1 MRTTP
6 LTTAAATMV
15 AKSSGSMSV
24 FSSSSSNHQRRPF
37 KMQHLDHIVLKC
49 YDFENMFAFYTDV
62 LGCTVDD
69 PNDVGRFGGAL
80 THLRAGEHTM
90 IDLLWIDRR
99 NLSSEGEKMSLKMLS
114 GGEGAENF
122 PDISNASSSRLD
134 HFCLR
139 IDAFDETLLMEYFR
153 EKNVEIVSTGM
164 RKGAEGIG
172 PSIYVKDP
180 EGNTVELKGP
190 S

>member
-1 MRTTP
+1 
-6 LTTAAATMV
+6 
-15 AKSSGSMSV
+15 
-24 FSSSSSNHQRRPF
+24 
-37 KMQHLDHIVLKC
+37 MQHLDHIVLKC

-80 THLRAGEHTM
+80 THLRAGEHSM
-90 IDLLWIDRR
+90 IDLVWIDR
-99 NLSSEGEKMSLKMLS
+99 SKILS